1 MTGTPLRR
9 FIAAVA
15 AVSTV
20 FATTA
25 ASAAPAAGQSDDFAD
40 VPDDAYYSQPVA
52 TLAGRGVFG
61 GTLCDGGLCPEDPID
76 RKTMAVWTVRVLDGR
91 DPPAATRARFD
102 DVDATSFY
110 APFIERMAE
119 LGVTGGCGDG
129 SGFCPDR
136 NVTRAQM
143 AVFLSRAYTLPE
155 GPDPMFSDIPDNAWY
170 AREVAKLAA
179 SGITAGC
186 GDGTK
191 FCPSQ
196 DTTRAQMATFL
207 FRADTAANLTTTPAG
222 LNSAMDGGG
231 VIAAGGFHSC
241 GLRADRTIACWGAN
255 VSCGHAGGSIG
266 CRRVNSN
273 GQSNAPAGEFVAVT
287 AGYLHSCGL
296 KADQTITCWGWNAK
310 GQSDAPAGEFAAVS
324 TRGDHSCGLKADQ
337 TITCWGLNEDGQ
349 ANPPTGKFIA
359 VSAGVV
365 LSCGVR
371 ADHTAACW
379 GSDEDGRSDI
389 PSGRF
394 IAVSAGGWHAC
405 GLRTNQTVTCWGLN
419 EDGQADAPAGRF
431 IAVSAGS
438 GHSCGLQVDQTIT
451 CWGWNGHGRAEAPAG
466 TFITVSAGHHHSCGL
481 RTDQTISCW
490 GSNSF
495 SGNWHAGQSDAP
507 VGRYAPDYHPEA
519 AVGSNEATAVTLN
532 AAMDGGGVLSAGST
546 HSCGLRVDQTV
557 TCWGDNESGKAN
569 PPTGKFT
576 AVVASGSHSCGLRVD
591 QTITCWGNNTF
602 GQSEAPVGTFTA
614 ITQYCGLRTDQTIT
628 CWGLDIFGETKDAPS
643 GTFLAVSAEG
653 LHACGLRI
661 DQTITCWPTSGLD
674 LSGQPEAPAGKFT
687 VVAAGNFHSCAVRT
701 DRTIR
706 CWGANDSGQSQ
717 AQTGTFVAVAPGGF
731 HSCGL
736 RTDQT
741 ITCWG
746 ANGSGQSRAPAGSF
760 LAVSAGQLHSCG
772 LRVDRTITCW
782 GSNEDLEGS
791 YIGQLDVPSGLFG
804 P

>member
-1 MTGTPLRR
+1 MAVRR
-9 FIAAVA
+9 LVVVVAVA
-15 AVSTV
+15 ISAL
-20 FATTA
+20 A
-25 ASAAPAAGQSDDFAD
+25 AGLGSAAPVAGQSGGFDD
-40 VPDDAYYSQPVA
+40 VSDDAYYSLPVT

-61 GTLCDGGLCPEDPID
+61 GTLCDDGFCPGKPID

-91 DPPAATRARFD
+91 DPPTVTEARFD
-102 DVDATSFY
+102 DVDATGFY

-119 LGVTGGCGDG
+119 LGVTAGCGDG
-129 SGFCPDR
+129 SRFCPDR

-143 AVFLSRAYTLPE
+143 AVFLSRAYSLPE
-155 GPDPMFSDIPDNAWY
+155 GPNPMFSDVPGDAWY
-170 AREVAKLAA
+170 ASEVAKLAA

-186 GDGTK
+186 GDGTR
-191 FCPSQ
+191 FCPGG
-196 DTTRAQMATFL
+196 DTTRAQMAAFL
-207 FRADTAANLTTTPAG
+207 FRADTNTRQATAPAG
-222 LNSAMDGGG
+222 INSAIDGGG

-241 GLRADRTIACWGAN
+241 GLRVDRTIACWGAN
-255 VSCGHAGGSIG
+255 VSCGHAGGSIN
-266 CRRVNSN
+266 CRRTSSN
-273 GQSNAPAGEFVAVT
+273 GQSDAPAGEFVAVA

-296 KADQTITCWGWNAK
+296 RTDQTLRCWGWNAK
-310 GQSDAPAGEFAAVS
+310 GQSDAPAGQFDTVS
-324 TRGDHSCGLKADQ
+324 TSGDHSCGLRADQ
-337 TITCWGLNEDGQ
+337 TITCWGLNEHGQ
-349 ANPPTGKFIA
+349 ANPPAGQFIS

-371 ADHTAACW
+371 VDHTAACW
-379 GSDEDGRSDI
+379 GSDEDGRSDV

-394 IAVSAGGWHAC
+394 IAVSTGGWHGC
-405 GLRTNQTVTCWGLN
+405 GLRADRTITCWGLN
-419 EDGQADAPAGRF
+419 EDGQTDAPAGQF

-438 GHSCGLQVDQTIT
+438 GHSCGLRVDQTIT
-451 CWGWNGHGRAEAPAG
+451 CWGWNGHGRADAPAG
-466 TFITVSAGHHHSCGL
+466 EFIAVSAGHHHSCGL
-481 RTDQTISCW
+481 RTDQTATCW

-495 SGNWHAGQSDAP
+495 GGSWHAGQSDAP
-507 VGRYAPDYHPEA
+507 AGLYAPDYQSEEVA
-519 AVGSNEATAVTLN
+519 DTSEATSVTLN
-532 AAMDGGGVLSAGST
+532 AAMDGGGVLSAGPT
-546 HSCGLRVDQTV
+546 HSCGLRVDQTI

-569 PPTGKFT
+569 PPTDKST
-576 AVVASGSHSCGLRVD
+576 AVVAGASHSCGLRTD

-602 GQSEAPVGTFTA
+602 GQLEAPSGTFAA
-614 ITQYCGLRTDQTIT
+614 ITEYCGLRTDHTIT
-628 CWGLDIFGETKDAPS
+628 CWGLNIFGQTKDAPS
-643 GTFLAVSAEG
+643 GTFLAVSAVG
-653 LHACGLRI
+653 LHACGLRK

-701 DRTIR
+701 ERTIR

-717 AQTGTFVAVAPGGF
+717 APTGTFVSVAPGGF

-746 ANGSGQSRAPAGSF
+746 ANGSGQSSAPAGNF